1 MMDATIRPYL
11 IRAVC
16 HGYLKDIN
24 NKNETICSSIDEYPE
39 LEDDIQKQSGHYLM
53 YYRILLNVPAVVL
66 SMFCGSYSDK
76 YGRKPIILFPCFGSM
91 LAVILYG
98 TSNLVSAYRIPLIIG
113 GAAMQ
118 GICGKSSMITMAI
131 NSLVFD
137 LSDEK
142 NRTRHFG
149 LLLAMNFLGGS
160 LGALFSGLFQD
171 VFDLNTVFASI
182 MISYLIALTLTLT
195 LFNDNEKKTDKADEK
210 SCSLF
215 QIQHIKETIAVI
227 SKPRPGNNR
236 TVLITL
242 IIMSIVNQMCKVGE
256 TDVKI
261 MFVTIEVP

>member
-1 MMDATIRPYL
+1 
-11 IRAVC
+11 
-16 HGYLKDIN
+16 
-24 NKNETICSSIDEYPE
+24 
-39 LEDDIQKQSGHYLM
+39 M
-53 YYRILLNVPAVVL
+53 YYRILLNVPAIVL

-149 LLLAMNFLGGS
+149 LLLAMNF
-160 LGALFSGLFQD
+160 
-171 VFDLNTVFASI
+171 
-182 MISYLIALTLTLT
+182 
-195 LFNDNEKKTDKADEK
+195 
-210 SCSLF
+210 
-215 QIQHIKETIAVI
+215 
-227 SKPRPGNNR
+227 
-236 TVLITL
+236 
-242 IIMSIVNQMCKVGE
+242 
-256 TDVKI
+256 
-261 MFVTIEVP
+261 